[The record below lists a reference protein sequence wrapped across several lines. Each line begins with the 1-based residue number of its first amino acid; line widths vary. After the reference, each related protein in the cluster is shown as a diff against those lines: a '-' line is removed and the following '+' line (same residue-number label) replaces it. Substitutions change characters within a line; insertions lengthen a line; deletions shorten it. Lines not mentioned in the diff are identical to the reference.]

1 MKYLEEQSGLNFS
14 DTHHDEKIIRF
25 LTHQVDTF
33 VKYLQKHY
41 SHKEYTRNLITK
53 FTGVQLLPYTK
64 GNTPSSYISG
74 MFDHST
80 GTLKVAARDG
90 SGHLRDEESL
100 NKSITHELA
109 HATRVKDRGE
119 TSHSQEW
126 KRVWKIFLHIATEKL
141 GWKVDASCQFYGLSR
156 KDCPK
161 CNWRRGEKCNAV
173 PLLA

>member
-14 DTHHDEKIIRF
+14 DTHDDEQITRF
-25 LTHQVDTF
+25 LTRQVDTF
-33 VKYLQKHY
+33 VKYLREHY
-41 SHKEYTRNLITK
+41 SDKEYTKNLIKK

-80 GTLKVAARDG
+80 GMLKVAARDG
-90 SGHLRDEESL
+90 SGKIRDEESL

-109 HATRVKDRGE
+109 HATRMKYPGE
-119 TSHSQEW
+119 QSHSNEW
-126 KRVWKIFLHIATEKL
+126 KRVWKIFLHIATEEL
-141 GWKVDASCQFYGLSR
+141 GWTVDASCQFYGLSP

-161 CNWRRGEKCNAV
+161 CIWRRGEQCDAV